1 MLSNDEKWA
10 KWTDEYSPPFK
21 QSCNKC
27 EWEITVKDSGKE
39 LESCPICNSIVY
51 SILSFGGLQVAYNPL
66 KDDFTMQDNQGNK
79 IAIDKGDCPQVI
91 EFMRRHF
98 KFKGLDF
105 YFKE

>member
-10 KWTDEYSPPFK
+10 KWTAVYSPSFK

-27 EWEITVKDSGKE
+27 EWEITVNDPGKE

-51 SILSFGGLQVAYNPL
+51 SILSFGGLQVTYNPL

-79 IAIDKGDCPQVI
+79 IAIDKGDCPAVI
-91 EFMRRHF
+91 EFMRQRF
-98 KFKGLDF
+98 KFK
-105 YFKE
+105 Y